1 MQMARELHDHWFK
14 EAKREGWRSRA
25 IYKLKA
31 IDEKRGIFKKGDAVL
46 DCGCAPGS
54 WLQYAVTRIGNQGIA
69 VGVDLLPLSP
79 LPDANIKILQGDLK
93 NFDHRELLAIANLP
107 EDGAFDVLLSDMA
120 PNTTGHRDTDH
131 LRSIDLCDM
140 VLYRC
145 VDLLKEG
152 GNMVMKVFEGGE
164 YPNLIRRTA
173 CCFDEVRP
181 MRPAASRSESR
192 EMFIVAMARKPLI
205 DLEVRPEI
213 SEGPPPVPSNW
224 GM

>member
-1 MQMARELHDHWFK
+1 MARELHDHWFK

-31 IDEKRGIFKKGDAVL
+31 IDEKRGVLKRGDTVL

-54 WLQYAVTRIGNQGIA
+54 WLQYAATRIGSSGIA
-69 VGVDLLPLSP
+69 VGVDLLPLDP
-79 LPDANIKILQGDLK
+79 LPNPNIRTLQEDL
-93 NFDHRELLAIANLP
+93 RTVEVTTLQALAGLP
-107 EDGAFDVLLSDMA
+107 EEGAFDVLLSDMA

-145 VDLLKEG
+145 ADLLKEG
-152 GNMVMKVFEGGE
+152 GHLVMKVFEGGE
-164 YPNLIRRTA
+164 YPKLIQRTA
-173 CCFDEVRP
+173 SCFAEVRP
-181 MRPAASRSESR
+181 MRPPASRSVSR
-192 EMFIVAMARKPLI
+192 EMFIVAMSRKPLI
-205 DLEVRPEI
+205 ELDVRPAM
-213 SEGPPPVPSNW
+213 SEGPPPVPDNW